1 MYPNVQVLMVLPYWD
16 SATWWPQLIKM
27 KAPKVPCLRITPF
40 RGMFKNCWGE
50 EMPPPQMGPNLSN
63 LLRQILQG
71 KQIQNS
77 TIEDFISKNQS
88 LKRYQSSFHLLWEI
102 LVKSGV
108 PPPGFFGSNCI
119 CHHSIVSVLPPR
131 QEMLTVQCYSSHL
144 LKASDSILCFNHI
157 KGCGM

>member
-1 MYPNVQVLMVLPYWD
+1 MVAPINKNESPKSALPEDHPLQGYVQKLLGGRN
-16 SATWWPQLIKM
+16 A
-27 KAPKVPCLRITPF
+27 
-40 RGMFKNCWGE
+40 
-50 EMPPPQMGPNLSN
+50 PPQMGPNLSN

-108 PPPGFFGSNCI
+108 PSPGFFGSNCI
-119 CHHSIVSVLPPR
+119 CHHSIVSILPPPG
-131 QEMLTVQCYSSHL
+131 QKCLQCNVTHP
-144 LKASDSILCFNHI
+144 IF
-157 KGCGM
+157 

>member
-1 MYPNVQVLMVLPYWD
+1 
-16 SATWWPQLIKM
+16 
-27 KAPKVPCLRITPF
+27 
-40 RGMFKNCWGE
+40 
-50 EMPPPQMGPNLSN
+50 MGPNLSN

-108 PPPGFFGSNCI
+108 PPQASLDQIASAIIQLFQYSPPGKKC
-119 CHHSIVSVLPPR
+119 L
-131 QEMLTVQCYSSHL
+131 QCNVTHP
-144 LKASDSILCFNHI
+144 IF
-157 KGCGM
+157 